1 MFIFKGCV
9 NMLKD
14 LLDKIGSQRQEI
26 KSDRMDMSFGEIIN
40 MYKDG
45 EIEISPEYQR
55 AFRWD
60 RQRQTDFIESILLGI
75 PFPSI
80 FVATND
86 DGKWELI
93 DGLQRISTVLSFFG
107 ELKDESKNN
116 LVLSSGNIIEE
127 LENVNIKE
135 LPLELKLLIKRTPCR
150 IEIIQRES
158 NFQMRYELFK
168 RLNTG
173 GEGLTRQEIR
183 NCIYRGFPE
192 YEYFSSKLSDA
203 ANNKGFRELVIISD
217 TQIEEK
223 LYEELAL
230 RFFALY
236 NYRGDYTEKTIQD
249 FFDKVMK
256 NQSEMPDKNKIDV
269 TFKKFNVIISFILK
283 EESFKDVFKLSRL
296 NFSTSMFDSIMLSL
310 ATTTKQIENIDI
322 YEFISKVEALK
333 LDPEF
338 RKNAGSGSSNLTSIN
353 NKLIIARKVLLGDKV
368 E

>member
-1 MFIFKGCV
+1 MSK
-9 NMLKD
+9 K

-80 FVATND
+80 FVAANE

-93 DGLQRISTVLSFFG
+93 DGLQRVSTVLSFFG
-107 ELKDESKNN
+107 ELKESSKNK
-116 LVLSSGNIIEE
+116 LVLSAGNIIPE
-127 LENVNIKE
+127 LENIDIEN

-192 YEYFSSKLSDA
+192 YEYFNTKISKA
-203 ANNKGFRELVIISD
+203 AKNEGFREIVIITD

-223 LYEELAL
+223 LYEELTL

-236 NYRGDYTEKTIQD
+236 NYRSDYTEKTIQD

-256 NQSEMPDKNKIDV
+256 NQSKDPDKEKIDA
-269 TFKKFNVIISFILK
+269 TFIKFEQIISFIIK
-283 EESFKDVFKLSRL
+283 EELCKEIFKLARL
-296 NFSTSMFDSIMLSL
+296 NFSTSMFDAIMLTL
-310 ATTTKQIENIDI
+310 ATTSKDLKDLSTKEFLEKCNILKENN
-322 YEFISKVEALK
+322 
-333 LDPEF
+333 EF
-338 RKNAGSGSSNLTSIN
+338 RKHAGSGSSNPTSIN
-353 NKLIIARKVLLGDKV
+353 NKLIIARKVLLGEDN